1 MTEFKSGVDLSLMEG
16 VLRQYQEDATSLIMI
31 LQQAQSIY
39 GYLPQEVIYH
49 VAQRT
54 GNSPAKVMGV
64 ATFYSYFRLQPMGTY
79 QIMLCDGTACHV
91 NGSERIRTAITQELG
106 IHNGETTEDG
116 MFTLNEVACLGCCSL
131 APVMMING
139 DTYGNLTPEKTIKIL
154 RQFRQREAGNGI
166 RILVGQ
172 GSCGVSAGAARV
184 AKVLAGHMTATDS
197 FTVETTGCI
206 GMCYLE
212 PIVDIYEGEQL
223 LHRLVRVTET
233 DALGIV
239 EAVRKKD
246 FSKLEAM
253 FISDEDAR
261 FLKKQKRVALR
272 NCGVVDPT
280 SIDDY
285 INHAGYQAL
294 DKALKM
300 KPEEVIEEIKVS
312 GLAGRGGAG
321 FPTWFKWDA
330 ARKAEGEQKHLI
342 CNADE
347 GDPGAFMDRA
357 VIESDP
363 HTLIEGMLIGAYA
376 IGASDMYVY
385 IRAEYPLAVERL
397 SQAIEQARS
406 RGLLGKNILG
416 TDFSCDLNIKIGAG
430 AFVCGEETALI
441 ESMEGKRGMPRLKP
455 PFPAQSGY
463 LNEPSNIN
471 NVETFANVAWI
482 IQHGG
487 TAFAAMGTEN
497 SKGTKVFAL
506 TGKVQRGGLVE
517 VPMGNSLKDVIFDIA
532 GGIKD
537 GRAYKA
543 VQMGGPSGGCIP
555 AALMDTPIDYKALSA
570 TGAIMGSGGMVV
582 MDDSTCMVNIAR
594 FFLDFTARESCGKC
608 VPCRIGTTR
617 MMEILN
623 RICEGEGQEGDI
635 ELLEELCV
643 SIKDGALCGLGQT
656 APNPVLTTIRYFR
669 EEYEAHIRDKKC
681 PAHECSAL
689 LTISIDPAKCTGCTV
704 CARKCPVECISGT
717 RKEPHVIDQSACIK
731 CKQCVSS
738 CKFGAIVVD

>member
-16 VLRQYQEDATSLIMI
+16 VLRQYQDDSTSLIMI
-31 LQQAQSIY
+31 LQQAQAIY

-49 VAQRT
+49 VAERT

-64 ATFYSYFRLQPMGTY
+64 ATFYSYFRLKPMGIY

-91 NGSERIRTAITQELG
+91 NGSDRIRAAITQELG

-139 DTYGNLTPEKTIKIL
+139 DTYGNLTPEKTINIL
-154 RQFRQREAGNGI
+154 RQLRQRESGEGI

-172 GSCGVSAGAARV
+172 GSCGVSAGAGRV

-212 PIVDIYEGEQL
+212 PIVDIYEGEKL
-223 LHRLVRVTET
+223 LHRLVKVTET

-272 NCGVVDPT
+272 HCGVVDPT

-285 INHAGYQAL
+285 IKKDGYKAI
-294 DKALKM
+294 DKALHM
-300 KPEEVIEEIKVS
+300 TPEEVIEEIKVS

-321 FPTWFKWDA
+321 FPTWFKWNA
-330 ARKAEGEQKHLI
+330 ARNAEGEHKHLI

-363 HTLIEGMLIGAYA
+363 HSLIEGMLIGAYA

-397 SQAIEQARS
+397 GNAIEQARS
-406 RGLLGKNILG
+406 RGLLGENILG
-416 TDFSCDLNIKIGAG
+416 SGFSCDLNIKIGAG

-471 NVETFANVAWI
+471 NVETFANVVWI
-482 IQHGG
+482 INNGG
-487 TAFAAMGTEN
+487 AAFAAMGTEN

-517 VPMGNSLKDVIFDIA
+517 VPMGNSLRDVIFDIA
-532 GGIKD
+532 GGIKN
-537 GRAYKA
+537 GRSYKA

-555 AALMDTPIDYKALSA
+555 ADLVDTPIDYKALSA

-623 RICEGEGQEGDI
+623 RICDGQGQEGDI
-635 ELLEELCV
+635 EMLEQLCV
-643 SIKDGALCGLGQT
+643 SIKDGSLCGLGQT

-669 EEYEAHIRDKKC
+669 DEYEAHIRDKKC

-689 LTISIDPAKCTGCTV
+689 LKISIDPTKCKGCTV
-704 CARKCPVECISGT
+704 CARKCPVECISGE
-717 RKEPHVIDQSACIK
+717 RKTPHVIDQSSCIK

-738 CKFGAIVVD
+738 CKFDAIVVD